1 MPLALGLGSGLALTL
16 TLTLTLILTLTLT
29 LTLTM
34 TLTLTLTLTRPC
46 LRWVGARAHRV
57 QGASAR
63 ILVAMR
69 ALANLG
75 RSFTTPP
82 PPPLQAFHE
91 DVDSFGG
98 FPYQDGGACQ
108 LWLGCGLGVSRAG
121 SGWRRR
127 RWRWRVGC
135 GGGEYGAR
143 AGAAACPSLPRE

>member
-82 PPPLQAFHE
+82 PPHSRPSTRMWTPLAASLTRMAVRASYGWG
-91 DVDSFGG
+91 VDLGYHGRGQGG
-98 FPYQDGGACQ
+98 GGDG
-108 LWLGCGLGVSRAG
+108 
-121 SGWRRR
+121 
-127 RWRWRVGC
+127 
-135 GGGEYGAR
+135 GGGE
-143 AGAAACPSLPRE
+143 